1 MIPRPPSSTRT
12 DPLFPYTTLFRSPPL
27 LHARTEGSTP
37 FRLFSGLGVVGHT
50 LVVGP
55 TGAGKSVLLALMAL
69 QFRRYPDN
77 QIFAF
82 DFGGSIRAAALSMGG
97 DWQDLGGALHGDD
110 LDFGVTLQPLARIDE
125 AGERAWA
132 AEWLAAILAS
142 AGGLLDP
149 VAKEHLWSALR
160 SLATAPVP
168 ERTLNG
174 LAVLLQSQALKA
186 RTRVVYGQSVTA
198 RVDLGGCRTINKK

>member
-1 MIPRPPSSTRT
+1 
-12 DPLFPYTTLFRSPPL
+12 
-27 LHARTEGSTP
+27 
-37 FRLFSGLGVVGHT
+37 
-50 LVVGP
+50 
-55 TGAGKSVLLALMAL
+55 
-69 QFRRYPDN
+69 
-77 QIFAF
+77 
-82 DFGGSIRAAALSMGG
+82 MGG

-142 AGGLLDP
+142 EGVLIDP

-168 ERTLNG
+168 ERTLTG
-174 LAVLLQSQALKA
+174 LAVLLQSQALKQD
-186 RTRVVYGQSVTA
+186 RKSTRLNSSH
-198 RVDLGGCRTINKK
+198 

>member
-1 MIPRPPSSTRT
+1 
-12 DPLFPYTTLFRSPPL
+12 
-27 LHARTEGSTP
+27 
-37 FRLFSGLGVVGHT
+37 
-50 LVVGP
+50 
-55 TGAGKSVLLALMAL
+55 MAL

-142 AGGLLDP
+142 EGVLIDP

-160 SLATAPVP
+160 RSEEHTS
-168 ERTLNG
+168 E
-174 LAVLLQSQALKA
+174 LQSLMRISYAVFLLK
-186 RTRVVYGQSVTA
+186 
-198 RVDLGGCRTINKK
+198 KK

>member
-1 MIPRPPSSTRT
+1 
-12 DPLFPYTTLFRSPPL
+12 
-27 LHARTEGSTP
+27 
-37 FRLFSGLGVVGHT
+37 
-50 LVVGP
+50 
-55 TGAGKSVLLALMAL
+55 
-69 QFRRYPDN
+69 
-77 QIFAF
+77 
-82 DFGGSIRAAALSMGG
+82 MGG

-142 AGGLLDP
+142 EGVLIDP

-168 ERTLNG
+168 ERTLTG
-174 LAVLLQSQALKA
+174 LAVLLQSQALKQALAPYCIGGA
-186 RTRVVYGQSVTA
+186 RKSTRLNSSHSCAPRMPSYA
-198 RVDLGGCRTINKK
+198 CKKYM